1 MDSTSSLWNWVD
13 QALIPG
19 LYDVTWYNGRP
30 FEYKEGFISNK
41 KNFLIGMP
49 RLRQLRSK
57 PSKREKRNIPVN
69 SVVSVSVIPLHQS
82 LKMLQSCFVK
92 CGLKFFS
99 SEKLFKLAVVGFKY
113 SVLKIRVSD
122 CFT

>member
-13 QALIPG
+13 EALIPG
-19 LYDVTWYNGRP
+19 LYDVTWYNGRS

-41 KNFLIGMP
+41 KNFQIGMP

-69 SVVSVSVIPLHQS
+69 SIVSVSVIPLHQS

-92 CGLKFFS
+92 YGLKFFS
-99 SEKLFKLAVVGFKY
+99 SKKLFKLAA
-113 SVLKIRVSD
+113 SNIAH
-122 CFT
+122 